1 MVIAKPKRKKRVGR
15 PPIKIVKKRTP
26 PEIDMSQVI
35 YWIEAQATLQEIAG
49 SFTICPQALKSG
61 IKKAFGVTYQELYDK
76 HSAKGL
82 VSLRRSQFKLAEK
95 QTGMAIWLG
104 KQYLGQHDPDNRIKS
119 SPNDT
124 KLNKLFGIIE
134 KQNVE

>member
-1 MVIAKPKRKKRVGR
+1 MVESKPKKKKKLGR
-15 PPIKIVKKRTP
+15 PSTKIVKKRTP
-26 PEIDMSQVI
+26 PEIDMSQVV
-35 YWIEAQATLQEIAG
+35 YWIESQATLKEIAG
-49 SFTICPQALKSG
+49 SFTISSDTLKAA
-61 IKKAFGVTYQELYDK
+61 IKKSFGITYQELYEK
-76 HSAKGL
+76 HSSKGL

-124 KLNKLFGIIE
+124 KLNKLFNVIE
-134 KQNVE
+134 KQDVE